1 MSTTAITGQSGLRE
15 YNEDISEFTGM
26 LGGLT
31 PDIHTLR
38 ALNPL
43 TTNRVIAVMFRGPYF
58 LQHYF
63 ASGGGQNTIDRNAY
77 SKKSPFGIYKKL
89 IEYYNMGINAPVP
102 AQSLSIQ
109 QLQGGHAGRSIPI
122 PTVQEPQGAQTLT
135 FTVPELVGRPVANF
149 HNMWIDGIADP
160 ITGLTTYHGLVAGS
174 IDTDANKLVRIF
186 APSSGA
192 ESAGSGLA
200 LEPSPA
206 WEVAEFL
213 IIVLDRSGARVEASV
228 MALGC
233 LPSGKVGMDIFNSN
247 NTGSS
252 TLAQVELAYQ
262 CQYVQ
267 STYVNDLASR
277 YVAQFAIFGNSLN
290 FNPGAGDAFFN
301 TAESKRIDTP
311 MFNNGQR
318 PKMDAVQ
325 TGVGNMPVFKAEIT
339 PVTRERMDQRDLTPE
354 DHRVRHIWEEDV
366 STGEGLHKAETIPH
380 PMSGAPEGY
389 PASGVSGS
397 VMPSTDA

>member
-1 MSTTAITGQSGLRE
+1 MATATNGAITGQSGLRE

-77 SKKSPFGIYKKL
+77 SRRSPFGVYKKL
-89 IEYYNMGINAPVP
+89 IEYYNMGIQAPVP

-122 PTVQEPQGAQTLT
+122 PTVQEPQGSQTLT

-174 IDTDANKLVRIF
+174 VDSDGTKLQRIF
-186 APSSGA
+186 SPST
-192 ESAGSGLA
+192 GSGLA

-206 WEVAEFL
+206 WEVAEFM
-213 IIVLDRSGARVEASV
+213 IIVLDRSGARVEAAV

-247 NTGSS
+247 ATGSS
-252 TLAQVELAYQ
+252 TLSQVELAYQ

-301 TAESKRIDTP
+301 SADADKINTP

-325 TGVGNMPVFKAEIT
+325 TGVGNMPVFKAGIT
-339 PVTRERMDQRDLTPE
+339 PVSRERMEQRDLTIP
-354 DHRVRHIWEEDV
+354 DHSMRHTWDEESGTHQAD
-366 STGEGLHKAETIPH
+366 LIPH
-380 PMSGAPEGY
+380 PMSGAKEGY
-389 PASGVSGS
+389 PASGITGS
-397 VMPSTDA
+397 PYQEDV